1 MHLYKLKQ
9 HTVLYFTNLCTYLR
23 IYVEHISTCAHWR
36 RDSWGWRN
44 EMNKIQEILN
54 KKWTKTILTYVKSV
68 LWIKVQDLSILCT
81 QIIKKN

>member
-1 MHLYKLKQ
+1 MSNTL
-9 HTVLYFTNLCTYLR
+9 VR
-23 IYVEHISTCAHWR
+23 VSTGGEILG
-36 RDSWGWRN
+36 DE

>member
-1 MHLYKLKQ
+1 
-9 HTVLYFTNLCTYLR
+9 
-23 IYVEHISTCAHWR
+23 
-36 RDSWGWRN
+36 
-44 EMNKIQEILN
+44 MNKIQEILN